1 MKYKKNQF
9 RLNLLTLSLSASGLL
24 ASSVSL
30 AQQQND
36 SKAYKEEQ
44 LEVIEVQ
51 GIRGSLNRALGQ
63 KREAVEVTDSISA
76 EDLGKFPDLN
86 ISESLQRIPGVTL
99 DRNSNGEGQAINL
112 RGLGPQ
118 FTRVEVNG
126 MSGTS
131 NGSGGRFS
139 TSSGGRGFNFELLA
153 AELFSN
159 VTVKKTPT
167 AKQTE
172 GGMAGVVT
180 LETPKPLSYEGT
192 KFTVSAQG
200 NHSEVLGETDPRGS
214 VFFSHN
220 IDDTFGISASV
231 AYSDTHFRTNAVES
245 GVWRPMNVVGRGESD
260 DLIANG
266 TRYYI
271 FDEKRDTLGST
282 LSAQYRPSDNVEML
296 LSVLYATSDSERL
309 ANRNDMPVEN
319 PGVTSSF
326 TAENGVVTAASFTGV
341 QQRVGTNFL
350 TTDEDFTQITFDT
363 KWDINDNWQVR
374 PFIGYSKR
382 DAKRQFDLYSFRL
395 AEDGVFDPGTVS
407 YQVNGD
413 FVDFQSTHTDFTSNP
428 EDFLFNVFILRPST
442 DEDEEITGKL
452 DFSRYFYDGPLT
464 SIDFGVRYSE
474 REKTRLQTQERLQRL
489 PETGIEDVP
498 SLADVFTSLPFKVAG
513 SSAPNSQLLADPA
526 LIQSVFYPG
535 GNAVDGTFVRPLPG
549 FGASE
554 SWQISEDTFNAY
566 VQANFDFDRTL
577 FNAGLR
583 LVRTEQTASGNI
595 VENQF
600 QPTENI
606 TPVSVSNSYTEY
618 LPSANLRYELTDD
631 VILRAAYSITLTRPD
646 LPALAPSE
654 TISGIDE
661 GGGTGSKGNP
671 ELQPFTSTNF
681 DLGAEWYFEEEALL
695 AANFFYKDIDGL
707 IDTTSF
713 TEVRSFPRQS
723 DGVIVS
729 GPIVFTQPENG
740 VSASVQGAEF
750 ALQKPF
756 TFLPNGIWQNF
767 GGIFNL
773 TITDSKADFDTVDD
787 VRSSGLPGLS
797 KLSYNA
803 SVYYDDGSLDMRLSY
818 AWRERYLAQFS
829 DDFGVPRFI
838 DDFGQLDLSA
848 NYRVNDDFQLQMQVL
863 NLTNEQ
869 LVNQA
874 TSLYLPYGVSEL
886 DRRILFGFRYSF

>member
-1 MKYKKNQF
+1 MKKINKF
-9 RLNLLTLSLSASGLL
+9 HLNLCTTALASIGLL
-24 ASSVSL
+24 VGHYAHAQSSSS
-30 AQQQND
+30 D
-36 SKAYKEEQ
+36 ERESE

-51 GIRGSLNRALGQ
+51 GVRASLNRALGQ
-63 KREAVEVTDSISA
+63 KRESVEVTDSISA

-86 ISESLQRIPGVTL
+86 ISESLQRVPGVTL
-99 DRNSNGEGQAINL
+99 NRNSNGEGQAINL

-200 NHSEVLGETDPRGS
+200 NYSEVLEEADPRGS

-220 IDDTFGISASV
+220 IDNTLGFSASL
-231 AYSDTHFRTNAVES
+231 AYSDTHFQSNTVES
-245 GVWRPMNVVGRGESD
+245 GVWRPMNVVGRGDSD

-271 FDEKRDTLGST
+271 FDEQRDTLGT
-282 LSAQYRPSDNVEML
+282 TFSAQYRPTDSLEML

-319 PGVTSSF
+319 PGETVSYSS
-326 TAENGVVTAASFTGV
+326 ENGIVNSASFTGV
-341 QQRVGTNFL
+341 QQRVGTNYL
-350 TTDEDFTQITFDT
+350 TTDEDFTQVTFDT
-363 KWDINDNWQVR
+363 KWDLNDYWQIR

-382 DAKRQFDLYSFRL
+382 DASRQFDLYSFRL
-395 AEDGVFDPGTVS
+395 AENGEFDPGTVS
-407 YQVNGD
+407 YDVRGD
-413 FVDFQSTHTDFTSNP
+413 FVDFQSSHTDFTSNP
-428 EDFLFNVFILRPST
+428 EDFLFNVFILRPSV
-442 DEDEEITGKL
+442 DEDEEITSKL
-452 DFSRYFYDGPLT
+452 DFSRYFDDGALT
-464 SIDFGVRYSE
+464 SIDFGFRYSE
-474 REKTRLQTQERLQRL
+474 REKTRVQTQERLQRL
-489 PETGIEDVP
+489 PETGIEDMP
-498 SLADVFTSLPFKVAG
+498 SLASVAMTMPFDVDG
-513 SSAPNSQLLADPA
+513 SSAPNSQLVADPR
-526 LIQSVFYPG
+526 LIRSVFYPQG
-535 GNAVDGTFVRPLPG
+535 DAVSGAFIRPLPG

-554 SWQISEDTFNAY
+554 SWQVNEDTFNAY
-566 VQANFDFDRTL
+566 VQANFDFESTL
-577 FNAGLR
+577 FNVGLR
-583 LVRTEQTASGNI
+583 LVKTDQTASGNT

-600 QPTENI
+600 QPTERI
-606 TPVSVSNSYTEY
+606 TPITVSNSYTEY
-618 LPSANLRYELTDD
+618 LPSANLRHELDENLL
-631 VILRAAYSITLTRPD
+631 LRAAYSVTLTRPD

-654 TISGIDE
+654 TIRGIDE
-661 GGGTGSKGNP
+661 GGGTGAKGNP
-671 ELQPFTSTNF
+671 ELQPFTSSNF
-681 DLGAEWYFEEEALL
+681 DFGIEWYFEEEALL
-695 AANFFYKDIDGL
+695 AANIFYKDIEGL

-729 GPIVFTQPENG
+729 APIIFTQPANG
-740 VSASVQGAEF
+740 VDASVKGAEF
-750 ALQKPF
+750 AFQKPF
-756 TFLPNGIWQNF
+756 TFLPEGIWQNF
-767 GGIFNL
+767 GGLFNL
-773 TITDSKADFDTVDD
+773 TVTESAADFNTEDD

-803 SVYYDDGSLDMRLSY
+803 SIYYDDGALDMRLSY

-848 NYRVNDDFQLQMQVL
+848 NYRVNEDLQFQMQIL

-869 LVNQA
+869 MINQA
-874 TSLYLPYGVSEL
+874 TSRYLPYGVSEL
-886 DRRILFGFRYSF
+886 DRRVLFGVRYSF